1 MPITKL
7 PPHVIDQIAAG
18 EVIERPAS
26 VVKELVENSLDAGAH
41 SIQVDI
47 EQGGVRL
54 IRVRDD
60 GQGLGGEDLPAAF
73 ATHATSKIG
82 QIDDLERLS
91 TLGFRGEAL
100 ASIASIARVLLSSK
114 TEGSEHGL
122 RVSAVGGQIDAAE
135 PVAHSRGTTVE
146 VRDLF
151 FTVPGRRKFLGSEA
165 TETKHIRNLL
175 DRLALSRFDVAFSFS
190 SNGTEAY
197 RRRPAVE
204 APLKR
209 IEDVLGA
216 DFVANAIDID
226 EQSLSLRL
234 SGWLT
239 QPTFARTR
247 GDRQHLFV
255 NGRSVR
261 DRLLMAAVSRGYND
275 TLHGANR
282 HPPYALYLEIDAGA
296 VDVNVHPAKQEVRF
310 RDSRG
315 VQGFIVQAI
324 SNTLARATGPDA
336 GTEPHVAAK
345 ERLGIV
351 APIPEPGSRPLP
363 VTEPGPAYDA
373 GSRAAGR
380 ARMNLRSPA
389 LGPGGASHDYLR
401 TLAADSGQRTLDAK
415 GAAGDEE
422 DSFDRPLGRALAQIG
437 KTFIVAKN
445 RAGLIIVDM
454 HAAHERIVYED
465 LKNQHSAAKV
475 RRQQLLVPEIVEL
488 PEDEAATL
496 AELIPR
502 LRELG
507 LDLERSGATRI
518 SVLAHPSALRRIDPP
533 QLLQEILA
541 EVEQW
546 GGSEHLERE
555 VHKALSTFAC
565 HSAARSGDFLDQRQM
580 NELLRT
586 LERTERANQC
596 NHGRPTWATLTTQ
609 NLDSLFMRGR

>member
-26 VVKELVENSLDAGAH
+26 VVKELIENSLDADAH
-41 SIQVDI
+41 NIQVDI
-47 EQGGVRL
+47 EQGGIRL

-60 GQGLGGEDLPAAF
+60 GQGLSGEDLPAAF

-82 QIDDLERLS
+82 QIQDLECLS

-114 TEGSEHGL
+114 TEDGEHGL
-122 RVSAVGGQIDAAE
+122 RVSADGGQIDAAE
-135 PVAHSRGTTVE
+135 PVAHGRGTTVE
-146 VRDLF
+146 VRELF

-165 TETKHIRNLL
+165 TETRQIRSLL

-190 SNGTEAY
+190 NNGTEVY
-197 RRRPAVE
+197 RRQQAVDN
-204 APLKR
+204 PLKR
-209 IEDVLGA
+209 IEDALGS
-216 DFVANAIDID
+216 DFIANAIDID

-234 SGWLT
+234 SGWLS

-247 GDRQHLFV
+247 GDRQYLFV

-261 DRLLMAAVSRGYND
+261 DRLLMAAISRGYSD

-282 HPPYALYLEIDAGA
+282 HPPYALYLEIDPGA

-324 SNTLARATGPDA
+324 RTTLARATRPDA

-345 ERLGIV
+345 ERLGMEPP
-351 APIPEPGSRPLP
+351 APEAGSRPTP
-363 VTEPGPAYDA
+363 VAEPGPAYDA
-373 GSRAAGR
+373 ASRAAGR

-389 LGPGGASHDYLR
+389 PAPGGTSRDYLR
-401 TLAADSGQRTLDAK
+401 TLAADGGLRIADAK
-415 GAAGDEE
+415 EAPADEE
-422 DSFDRPLGRALAQIG
+422 DSFDRPLGRALAQIDR
-437 KTFIVAKN
+437 TFIVAQN
-445 RAGLIIVDM
+445 RAGLIVVDM

-465 LKNQHSAAKV
+465 LKNQHSAARV
-475 RRQQLLVPEIVEL
+475 RRQQLLVSEIVDIS
-488 PEDEAATL
+488 EDEAATL
-496 AELIPR
+496 TELIPR
-502 LRELG
+502 LRDLG
-507 LDLERSGATRI
+507 LDLERSGPTRI
-518 SVLAHPSALRRIDPP
+518 EVLAHPSALRCIDHP

-541 EVEQW
+541 EAEEW
-546 GGSEHLERE
+546 GDSEHLQQQ
-555 VHKALSTFAC
+555 VHRTLSTFAC

-596 NHGRPTWATLTTQ
+596 NHGRPTWAALTTRD
-609 NLDSLFMRGR
+609 LDGLFMRGR

>member
-1 MPITKL
+1 MPITRL

-26 VVKELVENSLDAGAH
+26 VVKELIENSLDAGAH
-41 SIQVDI
+41 HIQVDI

-60 GQGLGGEDLPAAF
+60 GQGISGEDMPAAF

-82 QIDDLERLS
+82 QINDLENLS

-114 TEGSEHGL
+114 TEDGENGL
-122 RVSAVGGQIDAAE
+122 RVSADGGQIDAAE

-165 TETKHIRNLL
+165 TETRHIRSLL

-190 SNGTEAY
+190 NNGVEVY
-197 RRRPAVE
+197 RRRQA
-204 APLKR
+204 ADNPLRR
-209 IEDVLGA
+209 IEDVLGR

-247 GDRQHLFV
+247 GDRQYLFV

-261 DRLLMAAVSRGYND
+261 DRLLMAAIMRGYGD

-282 HPPYALYLEIDAGA
+282 HPPYALSLEIDPSA

-315 VQGFIVQAI
+315 VQGFVVQAI
-324 SNTLARATGPDA
+324 STTLARGTRPDA
-336 GTEPHVAAK
+336 GTKPHAAVK
-345 ERLGIV
+345 ERLDM
-351 APIPEPGSRPLP
+351 APKIPEAGSLAVP
-363 VTEPGPAYDA
+363 VAEPGPTYDL

-380 ARMNLRSPA
+380 ARMNLRSPSS
-389 LGPGGASHDYLR
+389 GPGGTGHDYLR
-401 TLAADSGQRTLDAK
+401 TLAADRGPPTLDSK
-415 GAAGDEE
+415 ETPGDGE
-422 DSFDRPLGRALAQIG
+422 DSLDRPLGRALAQLD
-437 KTFIVAKN
+437 KTFIIAQN
-445 RAGLIIVDM
+445 REGLIIIDM

-465 LKNQHSAAKV
+465 LKSQHGAARV
-475 RRQQLLVPEIVEL
+475 RRQQLLVPEIIEL
-488 PEDEAATL
+488 SEGEADTL
-496 AELIPR
+496 TELIPR

-507 LDLERSGATRI
+507 LDLERSGTTRI
-518 SVLAHPSALRRIDPP
+518 SVLAHPSALRRIDPSR
-533 QLLQEILA
+533 LLQEILA
-541 EVEQW
+541 EAEER
-546 GGSEHLERE
+546 GDSDHLEQE
-555 VHKALSTFAC
+555 IHKTLSTFAC
-565 HSAARSGDFLDQRQM
+565 HSAARSGDFLDARQM

-596 NHGRPTWATLTTQ
+596 NHGRPTWAALTTQ